1 MKNIWRDHPA
11 CDTGCGLVVAPVLYL
26 HTIQPIPI
34 LCAVVSIVSAIT
46 LCIATLICHSFY
58 TCSASLIVDMR
69 NNHARQLRKTWMY
82 IFVELELVSV
92 LSAVLL
98 MTKYGTVVSIGG
110 LVIVLLAMLRVMDL
124 YNVTLK
130 AWNT

>member
-1 MKNIWRDHPA
+1 
-11 CDTGCGLVVAPVLYL
+11 
-26 HTIQPIPI
+26 
-34 LCAVVSIVSAIT
+34 
-46 LCIATLICHSFY
+46 
-58 TCSASLIVDMR
+58 MR

-110 LVIVLLAMLRVMDL
+110 LVIVLLTMLRVLDL

-130 AWNT
+130 VWNT

>member
-1 MKNIWRDHPA
+1 
-11 CDTGCGLVVAPVLYL
+11 
-26 HTIQPIPI
+26 
-34 LCAVVSIVSAIT
+34 
-46 LCIATLICHSFY
+46 
-58 TCSASLIVDMR
+58 
-69 NNHARQLRKTWMY
+69 MY

-110 LVIVLLAMLRVMDL
+110 LVIVLLTMLRVLDL

-130 AWNT
+130 VWNT